1 MLSYIILTES
11 EKGAVRII
19 MNNAIYSIAEI
30 ADRIIPVL
38 EKYGVTSAY
47 IFGSYARGEA
57 TQNSDI
63 DLFIDASNIKG
74 LFMLSALYEELK
86 EALEKDIDLVTMN
99 SLKYNTDDDFVQNVR
114 KDSVLLYECA

>member
-1 MLSYIILTES
+1 
-11 EKGAVRII
+11 

-30 ADRIIPVL
+30 ADRIIPVF